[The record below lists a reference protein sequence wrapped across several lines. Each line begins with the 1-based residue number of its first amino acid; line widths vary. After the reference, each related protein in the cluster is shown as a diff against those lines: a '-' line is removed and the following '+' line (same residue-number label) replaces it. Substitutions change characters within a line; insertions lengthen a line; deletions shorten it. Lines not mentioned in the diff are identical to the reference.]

1 MENKVKARLIRPI
14 VPIETWLE
22 SEFYLGQECHS
33 IRPKVKEFLTT
44 YFKGNIRDFIASG
57 ASRTGK
63 TWGTRILLIRLIY
76 EMSCYE
82 NFPCLFGLSPTT
94 LPKIIWFSFTKGKSD
109 STGIKGIIRMIDQIP
124 YFQQEGLR
132 RRPLDSIIDFPWV
145 QVFAGSNVSHGIGE
159 DLLGAVIDE
168 ADVRK
173 VAKGTEV
180 EEAQKMFQEIR
191 QRSVMTYSKGGHWGG
206 FSGIIS
212 SSGKAT
218 SFTARKLEQAKL
230 KGNAVIM
237 ELSIWDSN
245 PDGYS
250 KETFDVF
257 VGNLDVKPFI
267 VDSCD
272 MEIKQFIAS
281 TYGQSL
287 ETFLMENEDNVL
299 HVPCSVREFFEEDLE
314 FSIANMGGRS
324 IVGNSTFIRNK
335 KLIKDIFNDEFKNP
349 SCKEFPCIGIYDHDS
364 LIEII
369 NDDILL
375 EHYNGQKV
383 YFGAD
388 LSQKWD
394 RSGFCGVYYDEERR
408 KIETLLIIGFTID
421 HEKPSDNQ
429 VDQTKI
435 LEYLIHLR
443 NIGVNVAFFCGDR
456 YCKDYL
462 IPQIKT
468 KFGNQSADYYSVDT
482 DDGIAYLDVL
492 NQARKHMLESY
503 YYKELESEFFGL
515 QYDQFTQKIDHLPNA
530 DPKHPQYWKDVSDA
544 YAQAVHAL
552 TVRENIAEHNAMM
565 DDVINNPIISD
576 GFFESI
582 SLQNVEDEVTND
594 IEDFEKS
601 LLDDDYTPLDGDF
614 GW

>member
-1 MENKVKARLIRPI
+1 MENANANKPRARLIRPI
-14 VPIETWLE
+14 VPIRTWLE
-22 SEFYLGQECHS
+22 SEFYLGKECYA
-33 IRPKVKEFLTT
+33 IRPKVKEWLIN
-44 YFKGNIRDFIASG
+44 YFEGNVRDFIASG
-57 ASRTGK
+57 GSRTGK
-63 TWGTRILLIRLIY
+63 SWGTRILLIRLIY

-124 YFQQEGLR
+124 YFQQKGLKR
-132 RRPLDSIIDFPWV
+132 RDVDSYIEFPWV
-145 QVFAGSNVSHGIGE
+145 LVFSGSNVSHGIGE

-168 ADVRK
+168 ADVRH
-173 VAKGTEV
+173 VAKGSEV

-191 QRSVMTYSKGGHWGG
+191 QRSVMTFSKKGKWGG

-218 SFTARKLEQAKL
+218 SFTAKKLEQAKL
-230 KGNAVIM
+230 KGNAVVM
-237 ELSIWDSN
+237 ELAIWDSD
-245 PDGYS
+245 PDSYS

-257 VGNLDVKPFI
+257 VGNIDVKPFI

-281 TYGQSL
+281 TYGQTL
-287 ETFLMENEDNVL
+287 ETFLAENEENVL
-299 HVPCSVREFFEEDLE
+299 HVPCSIREFFEEDLE

-324 IVGNSTFIRNK
+324 IIGNSTFIRNK
-335 KLIKDIFNDEFKNP
+335 KLIKDMFNEELKNP
-349 SCKEFPCIGIYDHDS
+349 CCKEFPCIGIYDRDS
-364 LIEII
+364 LYELIDE
-369 NDDILL
+369 DILFQN
-375 EHYNGQKV
+375 YGGQRV

-394 RSGFCGVYYDEERR
+394 RSGLCGLYYNEERR
-408 KIETLLIIGFTID
+408 KIETLLILGLTID
-421 HEKPSDNQ
+421 HEAPSDNQ
-429 VDQTKI
+429 IDQTKI
-435 LEYLIHLR
+435 LEYLIHLK
-443 NIGVNVAFFCGDR
+443 NIGVNIAFFCGDR

-468 KFGNQSADYYSVDT
+468 KFGNQCADYYSVDT
-482 DDGIAYLDVL
+482 DNGVAYLDVL

-530 DPKHPQYWKDVSDA
+530 DPKNPQYWKDVTDA
-544 YAQAVHAL
+544 YAQALHAL
-552 TVRENIAEHNAMM
+552 TVRENIAERNAIIE
-565 DDVINNPIISD
+565 DIEHNPITSD

-582 SLQNVEDEVTND
+582 SLQDTEQEV
-594 IEDFEKS
+594 
-601 LLDDDYTPLDGDF
+601 LDDVEAFERGLLEDDYGEIL
-614 GW
+614 